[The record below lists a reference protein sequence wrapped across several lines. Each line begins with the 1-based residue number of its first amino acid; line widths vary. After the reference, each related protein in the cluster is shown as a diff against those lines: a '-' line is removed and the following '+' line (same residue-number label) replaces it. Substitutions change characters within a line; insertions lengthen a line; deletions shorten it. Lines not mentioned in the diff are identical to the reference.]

1 MNSTL
6 LKLSG
11 RSTQFCQALLRLK
24 SKLQRGSRVMK
35 MALAAENKAKPK
47 KKKEPLTLRRILLD
61 LFKLYVFYVLL
72 SLIIIFGV
80 KDKLVLF
87 PSQDMSWKACLPIL
101 DKDLKCQTSKIS
113 IPTGNGNK
121 LAGLYIKNPRSKFLT
136 IVNHGNAGN
145 IGHRIV
151 IAANLI
157 GAGSSVLLY
166 DYQGYG
172 ESSGEAKLSN
182 LVPDAEAAYDYAMNK
197 LGYASSSIILYGE
210 SIGCGVTSG
219 VMKDRTPHAF
229 ILQSPFVSLMKT
241 AKDKLFFMRT
251 LPDFI
256 DPEPQLN
263 NLAAVERKHPPL
275 LLMHGDKDTT
285 LPSKYS
291 QELYQKA
298 SEPKQLFLV
307 KGADHNDIYCRGDN
321 SVFLTLKKFIESI

>member
-1 MNSTL
+1 
-6 LKLSG
+6 
-11 RSTQFCQALLRLK
+11 
-24 SKLQRGSRVMK
+24 MK
-35 MALAAENKAKPK
+35 MALAVKTKAKPQK
-47 KKKEPLTLRRILLD
+47 KKPLTLKGVVID

-72 SLIIIFGV
+72 SLIIIFGI

-87 PSQDMSWKACLPIL
+87 PSADMSWKTCLPIL
-101 DKDLKCQTSKIS
+101 DRDLKCQTSELS
-113 IPTGNGNK
+113 IPTLNGNK
-121 LAGLYIKNPRSKFLT
+121 LAGLYIKIPRSKFLT

-172 ESSGEAKLSN
+172 ESGGQAKLSN
-182 LVPDAEAAYDYAMNK
+182 LVPDARAAYDYATNK
-197 LGYASSSIILYGE
+197 LGYPSSSIILYGE

-219 VMKDRTPHAF
+219 VMKERTPRAF

-263 NLAAVERKHPPL
+263 NLASVEKAHPPL
-275 LLMHGDKDTT
+275 LLMHGDKDIT
-285 LPSKYS
+285 LPCKYS
-291 QELYQKA
+291 QELYEKA
-298 SEPKQLFLV
+298 SQPKQIFLV
-307 KGADHNDIYCRGDN
+307 KGADHNDIYCRSDN
-321 SVFLTLKKFIESI
+321 SVLLTLKNFIESISSQSANQANQQIQER